1 MGLVK
6 QKWNQSISH
15 PSREEMLEIQFE
27 RILFKAVAVYFCFVL
42 IQLSKA
48 SKSIAVVWSWW
59 HSIQRCSKVR
69 PLVRS
74 ICRYRVSLFLCCA
87 FDFVISRH
95 VNRNCH
101 IDLVQHLKL
110 KQSIVVSLAGWLVGW
125 IVGWLTDG
133 LSYWLLCFAD
143 LLYVW
148 FGYPVHFICRDITNQ
163 CEYIQTYTN
172 RFVTNSPNQ
181 SWQNGGTRWG

>member
-1 MGLVK
+1 MF
-6 QKWNQSISH
+6 
-15 PSREEMLEIQFE
+15 EIQFE
-27 RILFKAVAVYFCFVL
+27 RILFESVAVYFCFVL

-48 SKSIAVVWSWW
+48 SNSIAVIWSWW

-74 ICRYRVSLFLCCA
+74 ICRYPVSLFLCSA

-110 KQSIVVSLAGWLVGW
+110 KQSIVVSLAAWLVGLLA
-125 IVGWLTDG
+125 GWLTDWRAVLLAALLRWSVVCVIR
-133 LSYWLLCFAD
+133 LSNSFHLQRY
-143 LLYVW
+143 
-148 FGYPVHFICRDITNQ
+148 HKSMR
-163 CEYIQTYTN
+163 IQTN
-172 RFVTNSPNQ
+172 IHK
-181 SWQNGGTRWG
+181 